1 MQQRHVEQLKLIFPE
16 TPDHCGQEGT
26 GTFYAF
32 NKQLRFGH
40 VGGEYFLD
48 RWEHEYDYIRC
59 RNFKVFLKKL
69 EALRKDFEQEEFKK
83 NLTANIL
90 CKKLE
95 EKGFEA
101 KVLKEPDNDDVKI
114 RAVPP
119 NAPEL
124 CKFSFR
130 IGSDF
135 IDAYHGVV
143 RIYFMC
149 GEPQYIIPGA
159 MEAVIKRAK
168 WKKLL

>member
-1 MQQRHVEQLKLIFPE
+1 MKQRHVDQLKLIFPE

-40 VGGEYFLD
+40 VGEEYFLD
-48 RWEHEYDYIRC
+48 RWEHGFDYIRC

-69 EALRKDFEQEEFKK
+69 EALRKTFEREQFRK

-101 KVLKEPDNDDVKI
+101 KVIKELDRDDVKI
-114 RAVPP
+114 RATHPKHPP
-119 NAPEL
+119 L
-124 CKFSFR
+124 SKFSFR
-130 IGSDF
+130 VGSDF

-143 RIYFMC
+143 RIYFM
-149 GEPQYIIPGA
+149 GGDPKFTIPGA